1 MTIQENEAAFVKH
14 CLRVTFFLC
23 VSVLIFSSL
32 LSAQEEPVTPRLQIF
47 AGYSRLQYDSKT
59 FGFSDS
65 TGLNGGTAS
74 AAYNLTPV
82 FGVRGEIG
90 IQTGPNIRVRD
101 WLVGPQLMYGK
112 WHTLLF
118 GHVLFG
124 RADTRVSTTVVEKE
138 TGRAIAFGGGA
149 DYPISE
155 RFSIRIIQFDYLQT
169 HALNADQNN
178 LKFSTGVVFHWGAL
192 RKGRRKL

>member
-1 MTIQENEAAFVKH
+1 MCSNH
-14 CLRVTFFLC
+14 
-23 VSVLIFSSL
+23 
-32 LSAQEEPVTPRLQIF
+32 LSAQEEPVTPRIQVF
-47 AGYSRLQYDSKT
+47 AGYSRLQFDSKT
-59 FGFSDS
+59 IGFSDR

-74 AAYNLTPV
+74 AAYNLTPI

-101 WLVGPQLMYGK
+101 WLVGPQFMYGK

-138 TGRAIAFGGGA
+138 TSRALAFGGGV
-149 DYPISE
+149 DYPVSE
-155 RFSIRIIQFDYLQT
+155 RFSIRVIQFDYLQT
-169 HALNADQNN
+169 HAFDADQNN
-178 LKFSTGVVFHWGAL
+178 LKFSTGLVFHLGAL